1 MVFKLKIK
9 NQEVKE
15 YTQIL
20 TIFTANNDDTG
31 EKLLTV
37 VTSGKSEC
45 YSMSDVEDFEVIG
58 CGKCD

>member
-1 MVFKLKIK
+1 MVFKIKLKDKEI
-9 NQEVKE
+9 KE

-20 TIFTANNDDTG
+20 TIFTADNEDTG
-31 EKLLTV
+31 EKLITI

-58 CGKCD
+58 CGKCN

>member
-9 NQEVKE
+9 NQGVKE

-20 TIFTANNDDTG
+20 AVFTANNDNTG

-37 VTSGKSEC
+37 VTSGESEC
-45 YSMSDVEDFEVIG
+45 YSMSEVEDFEIIG
-58 CGKCD
+58 CGHCK

>member
-1 MVFKLKIK
+1 MVFKIKLKGKEI
-9 NQEVKE
+9 KE

-20 TIFTANNDDTG
+20 TIFTANNDNTG

-45 YSMSDVEDFEVIG
+45 YSMSEVEDFEIIG
-58 CGKCD
+58 CGHCK